1 MYINFINNLIIGS
14 LRDPILWIIATVFA
28 SNIISNVYKRK
39 LFYLAIAGIIW
50 GFIRLYVYK
59 SFGEILTYNQ
69 TILLLLICL
78 ILMISLGSLL
88 FYVFKLFKSNT

>member
-1 MYINFINNLIIGS
+1 MDINFINNLIIGS

>member
-1 MYINFINNLIIGS
+1 MDINFINNLIIGS

-28 SNIISNVYKRK
+28 SNIISNVFKRK
-39 LFYLAIAGIIW
+39 LFYLVIAGIIW

>member
-1 MYINFINNLIIGS
+1 MDINFINNLIIGS

-28 SNIISNVYKRK
+28 SNIISNVFKRK

-69 TILLLLICL
+69 TILLLLMCL

-88 FYVFKLFKSNT
+88 FYIFKLFKSNT

>member
-1 MYINFINNLIIGS
+1 MDIDFIFNLIIGS

-28 SNIISNVYKRK
+28 SNIISNVFKRK

-59 SFGEILTYNQ
+59 SFGEIFTFNQ
-69 TILLLLICL
+69 SILLLLTCL

>member
-1 MYINFINNLIIGS
+1 MDINFINNLIIGS

-39 LFYLAIAGIIW
+39 LFYLAVAGIIW

>member
-1 MYINFINNLIIGS
+1 MDINFINNLIIGS
-14 LRDPILWIIATVFA
+14 LRDPILWIITIVFA
-28 SNIISNVYKRK
+28 SNIISNVFKRK
-39 LFYLAIAGIIW
+39 IFYLAIAGIIW

-88 FYVFKLFKSNT
+88 FYVFKLFKSII

>member
-1 MYINFINNLIIGS
+1 MDINFINNLIIGS

-28 SNIISNVYKRK
+28 SNIISNVFKRK

-88 FYVFKLFKSNT
+88 FYVFKLFKSNA

>member
-1 MYINFINNLIIGS
+1 MDINFINNLIIGS
-14 LRDPILWIIATVFA
+14 LRDPILWIIATLFA
-28 SNIISNVYKRK
+28 SNIISNVFKRK

>member
-1 MYINFINNLIIGS
+1 MDINFINNLIIGS

-28 SNIISNVYKRK
+28 SNIISNVFKRK

>member
-1 MYINFINNLIIGS
+1 MDINFINNFIIGS

-28 SNIISNVYKRK
+28 SNIISNVFKRK

>member
-1 MYINFINNLIIGS
+1 MDINFINNLIIGS
-14 LRDPILWIIATVFA
+14 LRDPILWIITIVFA
-28 SNIISNVYKRK
+28 SNIISNVFKRK
-39 LFYLAIAGIIW
+39 IFYLAIAGIIW

-69 TILLLLICL
+69 TILLLLMCL

-88 FYVFKLFKSNT
+88 FYVFKLIKSNT

>member
-1 MYINFINNLIIGS
+1 MDINFINNLIIGS

-28 SNIISNVYKRK
+28 SNIISNVFKRK
-39 LFYLAIAGIIW
+39 IFYLAIAGIIW

-69 TILLLLICL
+69 TILLLLMCL
-78 ILMISLGSLL
+78 ILMISIGSLL
-88 FYVFKLFKSNT
+88 FYIFKLFKSNT

>member
-1 MYINFINNLIIGS
+1 MDSNFINNLIIGS
-14 LRDPILWIIATVFA
+14 LRDPILWIIAIVFA
-28 SNIISNVYKRK
+28 SNIISNVFKRK

>member
-1 MYINFINNLIIGS
+1 MDINFINNLIIGS
-14 LRDPILWIIATVFA
+14 LRDPILWIISIVFA
-28 SNIISNVYKRK
+28 SNIISNVFIRK
-39 LFYLAIAGIIW
+39 IFYLAIAGIIW

-69 TILLLLICL
+69 TILLLLMCL
-78 ILMISLGSLL
+78 ILMISIGSLL

>member
-1 MYINFINNLIIGS
+1 MDINFINNLIIGS

-28 SNIISNVYKRK
+28 SNIISNVFKRK
-39 LFYLAIAGIIW
+39 IFYLAIAGIIW

-88 FYVFKLFKSNT
+88 FYVFKLFKSII